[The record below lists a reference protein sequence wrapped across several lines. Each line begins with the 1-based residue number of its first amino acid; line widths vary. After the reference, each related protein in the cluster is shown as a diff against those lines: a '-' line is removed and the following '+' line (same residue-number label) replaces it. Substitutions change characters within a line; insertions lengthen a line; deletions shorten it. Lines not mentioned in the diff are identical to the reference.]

1 MGTESRPDPAGLI
14 AALERS
20 GPEYNVFQALY
31 LAEIASRFWHPQRN
45 DYMLEQTGMRFR
57 PYEMYVYPP
66 KDIRAI
72 ERRNNEL
79 TFVLNFMGLYG
90 VNSPLPRCYHEQVA
104 IQQSDHGAGEV
115 PLQNFFDLFNN
126 RFYWL
131 YYQAWKKYRYYLQ
144 LRDEPENKIAP
155 RVFSFIGRVSPGQDR
170 AQEARISRFR
180 LLQFSGILSNRSRNK
195 AGLHILLHEF
205 FPKFQITIRE
215 FIPHWVKLSEVPV
228 MGGKDP
234 EKALKLGVN
243 AIAGNAMLD
252 YGSRI
257 RVEIG
262 PIDFA
267 DYLEFTPQAPQAT
280 LLCELLNLYLNDGL
294 EYDVRFII
302 KSETIVSV
310 AWNDRRLRLGSTIW
324 LGKPRQATVNVDYS
338 YEQFAK
344 RAF

>member
-1 MGTESRPDPAGLI
+1 MGTESRPDLTRVI
-14 AALERS
+14 AELERR
-20 GPEYNVFQALY
+20 GPEYNVFQAIF
-31 LAEIASRFWHPQRN
+31 LAEIATKHGHPQRN
-45 DYMLEQTGMRFR
+45 DFVLEQTGLRFR
-57 PYEMYVYPP
+57 PYEMFVYPP

-72 ERRNNEL
+72 ERRNNVL

-90 VNSPLPRCYHEQVA
+90 INSPLPRCYHEQVA
-104 IQQSDHGAGEV
+104 MQQSDHGAGEV
-115 PLQNFFDLFNN
+115 PLQNFLDIFSN

-155 RVFSFIGRVSPGQDR
+155 RVFSFIGRVSPDGDR
-170 AQEARISRFR
+170 AQDGPISRFR

-205 FPKFQITIRE
+205 FPKFQIAIRE
-215 FIPHWVKLSEVPV
+215 FIPHWVKLSDLPV
-228 MGGKDP
+228 MGEKDP
-234 EKALKLGVN
+234 EKAPKLGVN
-243 AIAGNAMLD
+243 AVAGSSMRD
-252 YGSRI
+252 YTSRI
-257 RVEIG
+257 RIEIG
-262 PIDFA
+262 PIGFA
-267 DYLEFTPQAPQAT
+267 DYLEFTPQAPQAE

-302 KSETIVSV
+302 KSETIISV